1 MASLLLQGDELS
13 FEEGDTLYIL
23 EKVLLTLKTPSSASV
38 ILNLEPF
45 LSIGAGVY
53 SLNPRPHAG
62 GLGMRLHVH
71 VAGVMN
77 RVCLAVVVCYKE
89 VRETTE
95 AMISK

>member
-1 MASLLLQGDELS
+1 MLLLQGDELS

-45 LSIGAGVY
+45 LSIGADVF
-53 SLNPRPHAG
+53 SLIPRPHAG

-71 VAGVMN
+71 VAGTTN
-77 RVCLAVVVCYKE
+77 RVCFLTEAIVVCYKLL
-89 VRETTE
+89 
-95 AMISK
+95 KLGKLLKP